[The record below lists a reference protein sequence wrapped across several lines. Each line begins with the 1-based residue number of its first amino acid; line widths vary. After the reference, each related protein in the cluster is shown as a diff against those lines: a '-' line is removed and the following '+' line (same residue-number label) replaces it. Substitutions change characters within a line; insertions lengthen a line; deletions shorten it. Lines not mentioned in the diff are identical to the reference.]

1 MIEDVNPYLIK
12 MLGYSREEFI
22 KKKLWEVGAFK
33 DIESSQDAFEALQK
47 NEYIRYEDLPL
58 KAKDGRLIQVEFVS
72 SVYLVDDEKV
82 IQCDIRDNTEH
93 RQIIAALQ
101 QNEKKYH
108 NLVNQSPDGIFII
121 ASSGNI
127 LVVNTTICR
136 ELKFSEEEL
145 LSMNIWDIIPEQ
157 YLDQHKKRLTR
168 ILAGESLVD
177 EVAEYVV
184 KGKDGKN
191 HYVEILVAPH
201 YSDKGIIGF
210 QGVARDVTARKQM
223 ERALRM
229 LNEDQALVNTLN
241 EAVNRG
247 ENLDG
252 IVEIF
257 TRELGGIITPCRATV
272 YLLDSNAKYIEL
284 LSSMILSSPIVG
296 KIENLIG
303 RPIPNLK
310 IPIKKDSYFQKILG
324 NEQGDVTSDPKI
336 IQRWI
341 AEFTD
346 TTSLPPLIR
355 NGLKQLV
362 PQIYQL
368 LNIKSVATVPLMYS
382 GKTIGLLDITTS
394 ESVLTEDDLK
404 RIRNISSQVTAVILR
419 KQAEEELQ
427 FRNTILSTQQEA
439 TIDGILVVDGDNHI
453 VSYNHRF
460 VEMWR
465 IPPELV
471 EKKADEPVLAFV
483 MSKVADPQSFI
494 QHVQYLYEQKQETS
508 RDEIVLQNGRI
519 FDRYSAPMVGPDNQY
534 YGRVWYFRDITESK
548 QVEASLQESEERYR
562 KLVENL
568 PDGVVIHSQGKVIFA
583 NPASAT
589 IIGASSPADLI
600 GKPVIEFVHP
610 DYRALALKRVQN
622 SQNDGALALLMQE
635 KFVRQDGTQ
644 IDVEVSGIP
653 FPYAGQPAMLTVLMT
668 LPSASK
674 QRN

>member
-257 TRELGGIITPCRATV
+257 TSELGGMITSCRATV

-284 LSSMILSSPIVG
+284 LSSMILSTPIIG

-303 RPIPNLK
+303 RPIPKLK
-310 IPIKKDSYFQKILG
+310 IPIQKDGYFQEILG
-324 NEQGDVTSDPKI
+324 NEQGNVTSDPKI

-341 AEFTD
+341 AEFTE

-355 NGLKQLV
+355 NDLKQLV

-368 LNIKSVATVPLMYS
+368 LNIKSVATVP
-382 GKTIGLLDITTS
+382 
-394 ESVLTEDDLK
+394 
-404 RIRNISSQVTAVILR
+404 
-419 KQAEEELQ
+419 
-427 FRNTILSTQQEA
+427 
-439 TIDGILVVDGDNHI
+439 
-453 VSYNHRF
+453 
-460 VEMWR
+460 
-465 IPPELV
+465 
-471 EKKADEPVLAFV
+471 
-483 MSKVADPQSFI
+483 
-494 QHVQYLYEQKQETS
+494 
-508 RDEIVLQNGRI
+508 
-519 FDRYSAPMVGPDNQY
+519 
-534 YGRVWYFRDITESK
+534 
-548 QVEASLQESEERYR
+548 
-562 KLVENL
+562 
-568 PDGVVIHSQGKVIFA
+568 
-583 NPASAT
+583 
-589 IIGASSPADLI
+589 
-600 GKPVIEFVHP
+600 
-610 DYRALALKRVQN
+610 
-622 SQNDGALALLMQE
+622 
-635 KFVRQDGTQ
+635 
-644 IDVEVSGIP
+644 
-653 FPYAGQPAMLTVLMT
+653 
-668 LPSASK
+668 
-674 QRN
+674 